1 MRSQLRLGAASL
13 PRPCADTGHQRQ
25 GVAEQLHELRSPEV
39 GPDLARG
46 VRERDEPARLSAAIT
61 EAMPTA
67 AMVQAEDRGRRA
79 LPSCRASSSD
89 AILADNPSSFLL
101 GRLKMQR
108 SSFLK
113 VATATKD
120 TTASVQDYLAAIYDL
135 TGSGKPVIGARLAK
149 HMAISAP
156 AVTEAIHRMARGGY
170 VKIGR
175 GKELT
180 LSTRG
185 RQIAEVMARRH
196 RLLERWL
203 TDTLGLNWTDAHE
216 EAHRLEHALSPR
228 VEDRLAELLGMPST
242 CPHGNPIPGMA
253 KPPRV
258 EPFPLAQAKE
268 GTTVVVERITEE
280 AEADKK
286 LLEHLWKNDVRP
298 GRRLKITEVAPWAGT
313 ITATGDGR
321 TIALGLPAAAKI
333 WVYLPGATG

>member
-1 MRSQLRLGAASL
+1 M
-13 PRPCADTGHQRQ
+13 P
-25 GVAEQLHELRSPEV
+25 RSPALNV
-39 GPDLARG
+39 
-46 VRERDEPARLSAAIT
+46 AIET
-61 EAMPTA
+61 
-67 AMVQAEDRGRRA
+67 R
-79 LPSCRASSSD
+79 
-89 AILADNPSSFLL
+89 
-101 GRLKMQR
+101 
-108 SSFLK
+108 
-113 VATATKD
+113 D

-135 TGSGKPVIGARLAK
+135 AGSGKPVIGARLAK

-175 GKELT
+175 RQELV
-180 LSTRG
+180 LSTNG

-242 CPHGNPIPGMA
+242 CPHGNPIPGMS

-268 GTTVVVERITEE
+268 GMTGVLGGITRG
-280 AEADKK
+280 AGADKK
-286 LLEHLWKNDVRP
+286 PPGHLRAND
-298 GRRLKITEVAPWAGT
+298 G
-313 ITATGDGR
+313 
-321 TIALGLPAAAKI
+321 
-333 WVYLPGATG
+333 